1 MPLPKINTPT
11 YELTLP
17 SNRKNVI
24 YRPFLVREQKI
35 LVLALESEDQKQITD
50 AIIQI
55 IGDCLITKNID
66 VTKLPTFDIEYLFL
80 NVRSKSVGETV
91 EVNVT
96 CPDDGKTKVETSIN
110 IDDIKVVKDK
120 NHKFII
126 QLDDKYSMKLK
137 YPTLDQFVENNF
149 DFEMAE
155 PKESVSA
162 AMSMLSTCIDMIY
175 DQEES
180 WDASESTKE
189 ELDEFIDQLNS
200 KQFQEVEQFFRTMPK
215 LSHKLKVKNPQTG
228 VESEV
233 VLEGL
238 VSFFSQVWPT

>member
-17 SNRKNVI
+17 SNRKKVR
-24 YRPFLVREQKI
+24 YRPFLVREEKI

-55 IGDCLITKNID
+55 IGDCLITKNVD

-80 NVRSKSVGETV
+80 NVRSKSVGESV
-91 EVNVT
+91 EVNIT

-110 IDDIKVVKDK
+110 IDDIKVVKSKD
-120 NHKFII
+120 HKLIVK
-126 QLDDKYSMKLK
+126 LDEKYSMKLK
-137 YPTLDQFVENNF
+137 YPSLDQFVENNF
-149 DFEMAE
+149 DFEMAA
-155 PKESVSA
+155 PNESVSA
-162 AMSMLSTCIDMIY
+162 AMSMLSSCIDMIY
-175 DQEES
+175 DEEES

-189 ELDEFIDQLNS
+189 ELDEFIDQLNT
-200 KQFQEVEQFFRTMPK
+200 KQFQEVEEFFRTMPK
-215 LSHKLKVKNPQTG
+215 LSHTLKVTNPQTG

-238 VSFFSQVWPT
+238 ASFFS

>member
-17 SNRKNVI
+17 SNRKKI
-24 YRPFLVREQKI
+24 KYRPFLVREEKI

-55 IGDCLITKNID
+55 IGDCLITKNVD

-80 NVRSKSVGETV
+80 NVRSKSVGESV
-91 EVNVT
+91 EVNIT

-110 IDDIKVVKDK
+110 IDDIKVVKSKD
-120 NHKFII
+120 HKLIVK
-126 QLDDKYSMKLK
+126 LDDKYSMKLK
-137 YPTLDQFVENNF
+137 YPSLDQFIENNF

-155 PKESVSA
+155 PNESVSA
-162 AMSMLSTCIDMIY
+162 AMSMLSSCIDMIY
-175 DQEES
+175 DEEES

-189 ELDEFIDQLNS
+189 ELDDFIDQLNT
-200 KQFQEVEQFFRTMPK
+200 KQFQEVEEFFRTMPK
-215 LSHKLKVKNPQTG
+215 LSHKLKVTNPQTG

-238 VSFFSQVWPT
+238 ASFFS

>member
-17 SNRKNVI
+17 SNRKKVR
-24 YRPFLVREQKI
+24 YRPFLVREEKI

-55 IGDCLITKNID
+55 IGDCLITKNVD

-80 NVRSKSVGETV
+80 NVRSKSVGESV
-91 EVNVT
+91 EVNIT

-110 IDDIKVVKDK
+110 IDDIKVVKSKD
-120 NHKFII
+120 HKLIVK
-126 QLDDKYSMKLK
+126 LDDKYSMKLK
-137 YPTLDQFVENNF
+137 YPSLDQFIENNF

-155 PKESVSA
+155 PNESVSA
-162 AMSMLSTCIDMIY
+162 AMSMLSSCIDMIY
-175 DQEES
+175 DEEES

-189 ELDEFIDQLNS
+189 ELDDFIDQLNT
-200 KQFQEVEQFFRTMPK
+200 KQFQEVEEFFRTMPK
-215 LSHKLKVKNPQTG
+215 LSHKLKVTNPQTG

-238 VSFFSQVWPT
+238 ASFFS

>member
-17 SNRKNVI
+17 SNRKKVK
-24 YRPFLVREQKI
+24 YRPFLVREEKI

-189 ELDEFIDQLNS
+189 ELDEFIDQLNT

-238 VSFFSQVWPT
+238 VSFFS

>member
-17 SNRKNVI
+17 SNRKKVR
-24 YRPFLVREQKI
+24 YRPFLVREEKI

-55 IGDCLITKNID
+55 IGDCLITKNVD
-66 VTKLPTFDIEYLFL
+66 VTKLPTFDIDYLFL
-80 NVRSKSVGETV
+80 DVRSKSVGESV
-91 EVNVT
+91 EVNIT

-110 IDDIKVVKDK
+110 IDDIKVVKSKD
-120 NHKFII
+120 HKLIVK
-126 QLDDKYSMKLK
+126 LDEKYSMKLK
-137 YPTLDQFVENNF
+137 YPSLDQFIENNF

-155 PKESVSA
+155 PNESVSA
-162 AMSMLSTCIDMIY
+162 AMSMLSSCIDMIY
-175 DQEES
+175 DEEES

-189 ELDEFIDQLNS
+189 ELDEFIDQLNT
-200 KQFQEVEQFFRTMPK
+200 KQFQEVEEFFRTMPK
-215 LSHKLKVKNPQTG
+215 LSHTLKVTNPQTG

-238 VSFFSQVWPT
+238 ASFFS

>member
-17 SNRKNVI
+17 SNKKKIR
-24 YRPFLVREQKI
+24 YRPFLVREEKI

-55 IGDCLITKNID
+55 IGDCLITKNVD

-80 NVRSKSVGETV
+80 NVRSKSVGESV
-91 EVNVT
+91 EVNIT

-110 IDDIKVVKDK
+110 IDDIKVVKSKD
-120 NHKFII
+120 HKLIVK
-126 QLDDKYSMKLK
+126 LDEKYSMKLK
-137 YPTLDQFVENNF
+137 YPSLDQFIENNF
-149 DFEMAE
+149 DYEMAE
-155 PKESVSA
+155 PNESVSA
-162 AMSMLSTCIDMIY
+162 AMSMLSSCIDIIY

-189 ELDEFIDQLNS
+189 ELDEFIDQLNT
-200 KQFQEVEQFFRTMPK
+200 KQFQEVEEFFRTMPK
-215 LSHKLKVKNPQTG
+215 LSHKLKVTNPQTG

-238 VSFFSQVWPT
+238 ASFFS

>member
-17 SNRKNVI
+17 SNRKKVK
-24 YRPFLVREQKI
+24 YRPFLVREEKI

-80 NVRSKSVGETV
+80 NVRSKWVGETV

-110 IDDIKVVKDK
+110 IDDIKVIKDK
-120 NHKFII
+120 NHKLIV

-137 YPTLDQFVENNF
+137 YPTLDQFIENNF

-155 PKESVSA
+155 AKESVSA

-175 DQEES
+175 DDQES

-189 ELDEFIDQLNS
+189 ELDAFIDQLNT
-200 KQFQEVEQFFRTMPK
+200 KQFQEVEQFFKTMPK
-215 LSHKLKVKNPQTG
+215 LSHTLKVKNPQTD

-238 VSFFSQVWPT
+238 ASFFS

>member
-17 SNRKNVI
+17 SNKKKVK
-24 YRPFLVREQKI
+24 YRPFLVREEKI

-110 IDDIKVVKDK
+110 IDDIKVIKDK
-120 NHKFII
+120 NHKLIV

-137 YPTLDQFVENNF
+137 YPTLDQFIENNF

-155 PKESVSA
+155 AKESVSA

-175 DQEES
+175 DDQES

-189 ELDEFIDQLNS
+189 ELDAFIDQLNT
-200 KQFQEVEQFFRTMPK
+200 KQFQEVEQFFKTMPK
-215 LSHKLKVKNPQTG
+215 LSHTLKVMNPQTG

-238 VSFFSQVWPT
+238 ASFFS

>member
-17 SNRKNVI
+17 SNKKKVK
-24 YRPFLVREQKI
+24 YRPFLVREEKI

-120 NHKFII
+120 NHKLIV

-137 YPTLDQFVENNF
+137 YPTLDQFIENNF

-155 PKESVSA
+155 AKESVSA

-175 DQEES
+175 DDQES

-189 ELDEFIDQLNS
+189 ELDAFIDQLNT
-200 KQFQEVEQFFRTMPK
+200 KQFQEVEQFFKTMPK
-215 LSHKLKVKNPQTG
+215 LSHTLKVMNPQTG

-238 VSFFSQVWPT
+238 ASFFS

>member
-17 SNRKNVI
+17 SNKKKVK
-24 YRPFLVREQKI
+24 YRPFLVREEKI

-110 IDDIKVVKDK
+110 IDDIKVIKDK
-120 NHKFII
+120 NHKFIV

-137 YPTLDQFVENNF
+137 YPTLDQFIENNF

-155 PKESVSA
+155 AKESVSA

-175 DQEES
+175 DDQES

-189 ELDEFIDQLNS
+189 ELDEFIDQMNT
-200 KQFQEVEQFFRTMPK
+200 KQFQEVEQFFKTMPK
-215 LSHKLKVKNPQTG
+215 LSHTLKVKNPQTD

-238 VSFFSQVWPT
+238 ASFFS

>member
-17 SNRKNVI
+17 SNKKKVK
-24 YRPFLVREQKI
+24 YRPFLVREEKI

-110 IDDIKVVKDK
+110 IDDIKVIKDK
-120 NHKFII
+120 NHKFIV

-137 YPTLDQFVENNF
+137 YPTLDQFIENNF

-155 PKESVSA
+155 AKESVSV

-175 DQEES
+175 DDQES

-189 ELDEFIDQLNS
+189 ELDEFIDQMNT
-200 KQFQEVEQFFRTMPK
+200 KQFQEVEQFFKTMPK
-215 LSHKLKVKNPQTG
+215 LSHTLKVKNPQTD

-238 VSFFSQVWPT
+238 ASFFS

>member
-17 SNRKNVI
+17 SNKKKIR
-24 YRPFLVREQKI
+24 YRPFLVREEKI

-55 IGDCLITKNID
+55 IGDCLITKNVD

-80 NVRSKSVGETV
+80 NVRSKSVGESV
-91 EVNVT
+91 EVNIT

-110 IDDIKVVKDK
+110 IDDIKVVKSKD
-120 NHKFII
+120 HKLIVK
-126 QLDDKYSMKLK
+126 LDEKYSMKLK
-137 YPTLDQFVENNF
+137 YPSLDQFIENNF

-155 PKESVSA
+155 PNESVSA
-162 AMSMLSTCIDMIY
+162 AMSMLSSCIDMIY
-175 DQEES
+175 DEEES

-189 ELDEFIDQLNS
+189 ELDEFIDQLNT
-200 KQFQEVEQFFRTMPK
+200 KQFQEVEEFFRTMPK
-215 LSHKLKVKNPQTG
+215 LSHTLKVTNPKTG

-238 VSFFSQVWPT
+238 ASFFS

>member
-17 SNRKNVI
+17 SNRKKVR
-24 YRPFLVREQKI
+24 YRPFLVREEKI

-55 IGDCLITKNID
+55 IGDCLITKNVD

-80 NVRSKSVGETV
+80 NVRSKSVGESV
-91 EVNVT
+91 EVNIT

-110 IDDIKVVKDK
+110 IDDIKVVKSKD
-120 NHKFII
+120 HKLIVK
-126 QLDDKYSMKLK
+126 LDEKYSMKLK
-137 YPTLDQFVENNF
+137 YPSLDQFIENNF

-155 PKESVSA
+155 PNESVSA
-162 AMSMLSTCIDMIY
+162 AMSMLSSCIDMIY
-175 DQEES
+175 DEEES

-189 ELDEFIDQLNS
+189 ELDEFIDQLNT
-200 KQFQEVEQFFRTMPK
+200 KQFQEVEEFFKTMPK
-215 LSHKLKVKNPQTG
+215 LSHTLKVTNPQTG

-238 VSFFSQVWPT
+238 ASFFS